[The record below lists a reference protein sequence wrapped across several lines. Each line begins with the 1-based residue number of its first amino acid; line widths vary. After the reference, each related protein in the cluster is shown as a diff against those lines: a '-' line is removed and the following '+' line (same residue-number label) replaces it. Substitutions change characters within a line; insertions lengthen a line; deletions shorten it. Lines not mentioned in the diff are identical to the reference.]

1 MTVAEPTEGGVLHR
15 LLRRRRAPGDAGS
28 RPAPSLPDPGKPPGN
43 RGEWDEAALTNV
55 DVTELVKRELGTRT
69 RPWQK

>member
-1 MTVAEPTEGGVLHR
+1 MGFR
-15 LLRRRRAPGDAGS
+15 SLLRRTKPAAG
-28 RPAPSLPDPGKPPGN
+28 SLPDPSKPPQR

-55 DVTELVKRELGTRT
+55 EITELVKRQIGTTT